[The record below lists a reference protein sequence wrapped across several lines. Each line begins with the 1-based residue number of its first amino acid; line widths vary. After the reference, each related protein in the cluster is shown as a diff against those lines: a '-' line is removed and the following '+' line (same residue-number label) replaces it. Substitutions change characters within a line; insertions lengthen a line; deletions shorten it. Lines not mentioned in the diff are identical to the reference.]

1 MKLELDSGTALYA
14 IRAYKPG
21 AIVVNDEIL
30 TRSFILLPD
39 RLIRDWEPQ
48 TFEQVAR
55 RHFDEIANLAPEIV
69 LFGTGARLW
78 FPAPELTVAL
88 LRKNIGL
95 ETMDTAAACRS
106 YSILMSEGRRV
117 AAALLMISA

>member
-1 MKLELDSGTALYA
+1 MKLELDSGTALYM
-14 IRAYKPG
+14 IRAYRPG

-48 TFEQVAR
+48 TFEHVAR
-55 RHFDEIANLAPEIV
+55 RHFDEIANLQPEIV
-69 LFGTGARLW
+69 LFGTGAHLR
-78 FPAPELTVAL
+78 FPAPELTVPL
-88 LRKNIGL
+88 LRENIGL

-117 AAALLMISA
+117 AAALLMIST

>member
-1 MKLELDSGTALYA
+1 MKLELDSGTALYT

-55 RHFDEIANLAPEIV
+55 RHFDEIANLTPEIV
-69 LFGTGARLW
+69 LFGTGTRLW